1 MPHNADIVRLH
12 SMKVM
17 DACTR
22 CQTDI
27 SSNAFFYTIARNS
40 YMFGFFCSRD
50 CAQESEH
57 NKHLMGIV
65 LRVSQPPSTHKD
77 LVLVPDVK
85 TLEKYNEELEK
96 RKLREKYF

>member
-1 MPHNADIVRLH
+1 
-12 SMKVM
+12 M

-27 SSNAFFYTIARNS
+27 SGNTFFYTVARNS

-50 CAQESEH
+50 CALESEH
-57 NKHLMGIV
+57 NRHLKGTV
-65 LRVSQPPSTHKD
+65 LRVSQPPSTHRD
-77 LVLVPDVK
+77 LVLVPDPSMLK
-85 TLEKYNEELEK
+85 QYNEELEK